1 VHAHNTH
8 VGRLADL
15 TVRQWLE
22 NNASLVCDLPYLLIS
37 SMDSDRLVSSMPWVS
52 AHRLINPDWTLSL
65 FPLVV
70 SGASTVAL
78 LEEDRLF
85 TGFDELW
92 IPARLPVAEP
102 PDDAYLVAPRML
114 DVESPG
120 SILQWLRVSGCRLGI
135 GDGGGMNYAVADS
148 ALGRDFGLL

>member
-1 VHAHNTH
+1 MHAHNTH

-102 PDDAYLVAPRML
+102 PDDAYLVAPRMIVVL
-114 DVESPG
+114 
-120 SILQWLRVSGCRLGI
+120 
-135 GDGGGMNYAVADS
+135 
-148 ALGRDFGLL
+148 

>member
-1 VHAHNTH
+1 MDAHNAH
-8 VGRLADL
+8 VGRLADI

-22 NNASLVCDLPYLLIS
+22 NNASLVGDLPYVLIS
-37 SMDSDRLVSSMPWVS
+37 SIDSDRLVSGMPWVR
-52 AHRLINPDWTLSL
+52 AYRLINPDWALSL
-65 FPLVV
+65 FPLVL

-78 LEEDRLF
+78 LKDDRLF

-92 IPARLPVAEP
+92 IPARLPVPEP
-102 PDDAYLVAPRML
+102 PGDAYLVAPREL

-120 SILQWLRVSGCRLGI
+120 TILHWLRVSGCRLGI

-148 ALGRDFGLL
+148 ALGRDFGLR